1 MYQYSLDFFVKLFR
15 RRLEVSAQS
24 EVLEER
30 LEILIKDQTEA
41 FYKAI
46 CRGLF
51 EKDKLLYSFLNAT
64 SILRRAG
71 KIGVDEWN
79 FYLRGSPTD
88 FSKEE
93 KTADYLSDQM
103 F

>member
-1 MYQYSLDFFVKLFR
+1 MYQYSLEFFVKLFR
-15 RRLEVSAQS
+15 RRLELSEKS
-24 EVLEER
+24 EVLDER

-51 EKDKLLYSFLNAT
+51 ERDKLLYSFLNAT
-64 SILRRAG
+64 SIMRRAG
-71 KIGVDEWN
+71 TISIEEWN
-79 FYLRGSPTD
+79 FFLRGSPTD

-93 KTADYLSDQM
+93 KVCDYITELQ